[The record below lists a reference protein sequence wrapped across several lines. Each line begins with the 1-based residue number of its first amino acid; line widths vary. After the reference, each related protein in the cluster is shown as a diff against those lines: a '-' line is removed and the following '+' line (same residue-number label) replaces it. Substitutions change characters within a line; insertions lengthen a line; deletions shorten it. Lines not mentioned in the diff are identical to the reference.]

1 MASKVSPNAA
11 ETPQGS
17 ANPLR
22 LAEAQGQGIW
32 LDYIRRTLLTSGALR
47 KLVDEDGLSGMT
59 SNPTIFEKAIAGSA
73 DYDDTL
79 KKLIDRDSSVSA
91 ASLFE
96 ALAVEDIRMATDI
109 LRPVYDRTGGADGYV
124 SLEVSPK
131 LARDTAGTI
140 REARHL
146 WETVQRPNLMIKVP
160 STPEGIPAVEEL
172 LASGIN
178 VNITLMFSMGHYEA
192 VARAYIRGLARA
204 VDPSHIASV
213 ASFFVSRVDNLVDP
227 ALEKIGT
234 PEALA
239 LRGKAGIANCRL
251 VYKRF
256 QEIFDGPDFA
266 ALRAKGARVQRVLWA
281 STSTKNPAYPDTL
294 YVAELIGP
302 HTVNTLPP
310 ATLEAFRDHGVVR
323 GSTILES
330 PESAAAEIAGLAKVG
345 VSLDAVTHQ
354 LQVEGVD
361 SFAKS
366 FEDLMAALEKKKA
379 ALLAAKGGTTANA
392 GAPANVGAAA
402 NIGKEEQSL
411 GGLAPAVEQRL
422 KAWAG
427 AQFSKRLWAKDPTL
441 WAPAGTPEITDRLGW
456 LTLPEVQRAQVA
468 DLVKFREEIKAAGF
482 THAVVLGMGGSSLAP
497 EVFEK
502 TFGSREGY
510 PVLHVLDSTHPAAIT
525 ALEDSLDL
533 RHTLFIVSSKS
544 GTTTEPNSFF
554 YYFWRRVS
562 EHERSAG
569 RHFVAITDPGTP
581 LQKLAE
587 QRDFRRVFL
596 ATPDV
601 GGRYSALT
609 HFGLVPAAIIGL
621 DLQRFLDRA
630 LSMQQANSANVTE
643 QNSPGLQLGAIVGEA
658 AKAGR
663 DKITFFASPSLRRL
677 PVWLEQLIAESTG
690 KEGKGIVPVADEEP
704 AGDPSRYG
712 SDRLFVHLR
721 LASEKDDVHTAK
733 LRALEAAGHPI
744 VRITTNDIYD
754 LGGEFYR
761 WEIAIAAAGAAIGI
775 QPFNQPD
782 VQLAKD
788 LARQAMKKTPGDGA
802 SKSTAPEAIDSS
814 NSTELSAAVQKLLA
828 SVNPGDYIGIDAYIA
843 PSDRITAALE
853 RIRTLLWHR
862 SKAATMLG
870 YGPRFLHSTGQ
881 LHKGGPNTGLFIQIL
896 DTPATDLSVPET
908 DYTFGTLIRAQA
920 QGDYTALQQ
929 RGRRLLQV
937 QLGRD
942 VFAGLAHLEEVLR
955 V

>member
-1 MASKVSPNAA
+1 MASKVSADAA
-11 ETPQGS
+11 DLPHTS

-22 LAEAQGQGIW
+22 LAEAQGQAIW
-32 LDYIRRTLLTSGALR
+32 LDYIRRTLLTSGDLQ
-47 KLVDEDGLSGMT
+47 KLVDDDGLSGMT

-79 KKLIDRDSSVSA
+79 RKLIQLDPA
-91 ASLFE
+91 ADAVSLFE
-96 ALAVEDIRMATDI
+96 ALAIEDIRMATDI
-109 LRPVYDRTGGADGYV
+109 LRPVYDRTSGADGFV

-140 REARHL
+140 REAQRL
-146 WETVQRPNLMIKVP
+146 WRAVERPNLMIKVP

-192 VARAYIRGLARA
+192 VARAYIRGLTRA
-204 VDPSHIASV
+204 ANPSRIASV

-251 VYKRF
+251 VYQRF

-294 YVAELIGP
+294 YVAALIGP

-310 ATLEAFRDHGVVR
+310 ATLDAFRDHGVVR
-323 GSTILES
+323 GSTILDS
-330 PESAAAEIAGLAKVG
+330 PETAAAELAALAKIG
-345 VSLDAVTHQ
+345 VSLEAVTHR
-354 LQVEGVD
+354 LQIDGVD

-366 FEDLMAALEKKKA
+366 FEDLMAALDKKKA
-379 ALLAAKGGTTANA
+379 ALVA
-392 GAPANVGAAA
+392 ANVGAAS

-411 GGLAPAVEQRL
+411 GALASAVDQRL
-422 KAWAG
+422 TAWAG

-456 LTLPEVQRAQVA
+456 LTLPEVQRAQVS
-468 DLVKFREEIKAAGF
+468 DLVKFREEIKAEGF
-482 THAVVLGMGGSSLAP
+482 THTVVLGMGGSSLAP

-502 TFGSREGY
+502 TFGSRDGY
-510 PVLHVLDSTHPAAIT
+510 PELHVLDSTHPAAVA
-525 ALEDSLDL
+525 ALEDSIDL

-544 GTTTEPNSFF
+544 GTTIEPNSFF

-562 EHERSAG
+562 EHEKLPG
-569 RHFVAITDPGTP
+569 QQFVAITDPGTP
-581 LQKLAE
+581 LQTLGE
-587 QRDFRRVFL
+587 QRGFRRVFL

-630 LSMQQANSANVTE
+630 LAMQQANSASVAE
-643 QNSPGLQLGAIVGEA
+643 QNSPGLQLGAILGEA

-663 DKITFFASPSLRRL
+663 DKVTFFASPSLRHL

-690 KEGKGIVPVADEEP
+690 KDGKGIIPVADEEP

-721 LASEKDDVHTAK
+721 LASEKDEVHTAK
-733 LRALEAAGHPI
+733 LRALEAAGYPI
-744 VRITTNDIYD
+744 VRITTNDLID
-754 LGGEFYR
+754 LGEEFYR

-802 SKSTAPEAIDSS
+802 RKSAAFDAPQSGPIDISDS
-814 NSTELSAAVQKLLA
+814 GTLRSAVQKLLA
-828 SVNPGDYIGIDAYIA
+828 SVKPGDYIGIDAYIA
-843 PSDRITAALE
+843 PSDHITAALE

-881 LHKGGPNTGLFIQIL
+881 LHKGGPSTGLFIQIL
-896 DTPATDLSVPET
+896 DTPTSDLAVPET

-929 RGRRLLQV
+929 RGRRTLQV

-942 VFAGLAHLEEVLR
+942 ASAGLARLEEVLR

>member
-11 ETPQGS
+11 ETTQGS

-32 LDYIRRTLLTSGALR
+32 LDYIRRTLLTSGALK

-91 ASLFE
+91 AALFE

-109 LRPVYDRTGGADGYV
+109 LRSVYDRTGGADGFV
-124 SLEVSPK
+124 SLEVSPT

-146 WETVQRPNLMIKVP
+146 WDAVQRPNLMIKVP

-192 VARAYIRGLARA
+192 VARAYIRGLTRA
-204 VDPSHIASV
+204 SDPSRIASV

-266 ALRAKGARVQRVLWA
+266 PLRAKGARVQRVLWA

-323 GSTILES
+323 GSTILDS
-330 PESAAAEIAGLAKVG
+330 PETAAAEIRGLAKVG
-345 VSLDAVTHQ
+345 ISLDAVTHK
-354 LQVEGVD
+354 LQVDGVD

-379 ALLAAKGGTTANA
+379 ALLAAKGGTA
-392 GAPANVGAAA
+392 ANVGGAANTGAAA

-411 GGLAPAVEQRL
+411 GPLAPAVDQRL
-422 KAWAG
+422 KTWAG

-456 LTLPEVQRAQVA
+456 LNLPEVQRAQVA

-502 TFGSREGY
+502 TFGSRDGY

-569 RHFVAITDPGTP
+569 RHFIAITDPGTP

-630 LSMQQANSANVTE
+630 LSMQQASAADVAV

-712 SDRLFVHLR
+712 PDRLFVHLR

-733 LRALEAAGHPI
+733 LRALEAAGHPV

-761 WEIAIAAAGAAIGI
+761 WEIAIAAAGAVIGI

-788 LARQAMKKTPGDGA
+788 LARQAMKKTPGDGTN
-802 SKSTAPEAIDSS
+802 KSTAPDAVDSS
-814 NSTELSAAVQKLLA
+814 NSAALSAAVQKLLA

-843 PSDRITAALE
+843 PSDRTTAALE

-896 DTPATDLSVPET
+896 DTPAADLAVPET

-929 RGRRLLQV
+929 RGRRLLQI

>member
-1 MASKVSPNAA
+1 MASTVSSDAA
-11 ETPQGS
+11 AGPRGT

-22 LAEAQGQGIW
+22 LAEAQGQAVW
-32 LDYIRRTLLTSGALR
+32 LDYIRRTLLTSGDLKR
-47 KLVDEDGLSGMT
+47 LVDNDGLSGMT

-73 DYDDTL
+73 DYDETL
-79 KKLIDRDSSVSA
+79 RKLIDRNPNADA
-91 ASLFE
+91 PSLFDS
-96 ALAVEDIRMATDI
+96 LAIEDIRMATDI
-109 LRPVYDRTGGADGYV
+109 LRPVFDRTNGADGFV

-140 REARHL
+140 REARRL
-146 WETVQRPNLMIKVP
+146 WGAVQRPNVMIKVP
-160 STPEGIPAVEEL
+160 ATPEGIPAVEEL

-192 VARAYIRGLARA
+192 VARAYIRGLTRA
-204 VDPSHIASV
+204 VDPARIASV
-213 ASFFVSRVDNLVDP
+213 ASFFVSRVDNLIDP
-227 ALEKIGT
+227 ALDKIGT

-310 ATLEAFRDHGVVR
+310 ATLDAFRDHGVVR
-323 GSTILES
+323 GSTILDS
-330 PESAAAEIAGLAKVG
+330 PDGAAAEIAELARLG
-345 VSLDAVTHQ
+345 VSLDEVTHK
-354 LQVEGVD
+354 LQVDGVA

-366 FEDLMAALEKKKA
+366 FEDLMAALDKKKT
-379 ALLAAKGGTTANA
+379 ALVTANA
-392 GAPANVGAAA
+392 GKAATAGAGANV
-402 NIGKEEQSL
+402 GKEEQSL
-411 GGLAPAVEQRL
+411 GPLAPAVEQRL
-422 KAWAG
+422 AAWAG
-427 AQFSKRLWAKDPTL
+427 SQFSKRLWAKDPTL

-456 LTLPEVQRAQVA
+456 LTLPDVQRAQVA
-468 DLVKFREEIKAAGF
+468 ELVKFREDIKAEGF

-502 TFGSREGY
+502 TFGSRDGY

-525 ALEDSLDL
+525 ALEDSIDL

-562 EHERSAG
+562 DHERSAG
-569 RHFVAITDPGTP
+569 RHFIAITDPGTP
-581 LQKLAE
+581 LQILAE

-630 LSMQQANSANVTE
+630 FAMQQASAANVAE
-643 QNSPGLQLGAIVGEA
+643 QANPGLQLGAIIGEA

-663 DKITFFASPSLRRL
+663 DKVTFFASPSLRHL

-690 KEGKGIVPVADEEP
+690 KEGKGIIPVADEEP

-733 LRALEAAGHPI
+733 LRALEVAGHPI
-744 VRITTNDIYD
+744 VRITTNDLFD

-761 WEIAIAAAGAAIGI
+761 WEIAIAAAGAVIGI

-802 SKSTAPEAIDSS
+802 GKVAASDAIDASDS
-814 NSTELSAAVQKLLA
+814 AALRAAVQTLLA
-828 SVNPGDYIGIDAYIA
+828 SVKPGDYIGIDAYIA
-843 PSDRITAALE
+843 PSDRTTAALE

-896 DTPATDLSVPET
+896 DTPVADLSVPET

-942 VFAGLAHLEEVLR
+942 AAAGLARLEEVLR